1 MYSFFVVCLSVWLF
15 SHCSVFKVHLCHCVH
30 LIVHSFLLLISVPLY
45 DIMVNFSVNL
55 AGLRDTQIAGKS
67 SFLSMSVGVF

>member
-1 MYSFFVVCLSVWLF
+1 M
-15 SHCSVFKVHLCHCVH
+15 H